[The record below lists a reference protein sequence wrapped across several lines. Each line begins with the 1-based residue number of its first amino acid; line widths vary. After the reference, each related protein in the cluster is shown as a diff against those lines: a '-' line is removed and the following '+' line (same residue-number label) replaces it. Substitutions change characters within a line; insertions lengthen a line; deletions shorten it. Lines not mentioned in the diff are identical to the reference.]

1 MAAFGSASTTV
12 LYAGDDGSV
21 VEQALRDLDEAGTA
35 ATVTAVSGIT
45 ETFTAVAETDADCVV
60 SEYDLPDGTAT
71 DLVNRLRDEYP
82 ALPIIVLAANAAD
95 AAESVEAGATDSLT
109 MELATASEK
118 LLAGRIESA
127 LRCDE
132 ATEAAAV
139 TGRQYRT
146 LIEHAEDIVTV
157 IAPDGTIKYQ
167 SPSVERVLGW
177 GSGELVG
184 EYAFN
189 YIHPDDREEMRE
201 RFIDLTAREGTV
213 VEGVTYRFKRADGS
227 WAWVESVGSNRK
239 DTTVG
244 GYVLNSREITE
255 RRERERELERYET
268 IVETIPDEVYT
279 LDDEGVITSV
289 VPPAGRD
296 LTVAGYEP
304 AELVDEPVSTVMEAD
319 DIETAESLIRDLVT
333 GDGTRGSFEMDLV
346 TKSDDRIPF
355 ENHVAV
361 LPADDGFRGTV
372 GVLRNIAERK
382 ERERELRKAETT
394 FENAQDGIVLV
405 DVTDDGRF
413 EVQRVNPA
421 YESMS
426 GLSGAEMIG
435 RTPSEILDGG
445 IGDRIESRFEKCV
458 TQETAL
464 SYDETF
470 DIPGIP
476 THWHTRIAPVVV
488 DDEVEELVVA
498 TRDITER
505 KDREQE
511 LKLRNRAIAEA
522 PIGITIADRTRPD
535 TPIVYAN
542 DGFEQLTGYDESEI
556 EGRSLTDLVGPETD
570 EAKGEKLNAAID
582 GDDPARVELMLA
594 RKDGTPFWGR
604 VSVAPVRDEDGEV
617 THTVGFQ
624 QDITEPKEYEQ
635 WIERRFDEFSEVLAE
650 DLREPLQEAQA
661 QLSAAQ
667 NADDEQALDAA
678 ADWLDRAESLL
689 DDLTTVHSFSV
700 KSRDIS
706 EAARRGSSPSE

>member
-12 LYAGDDGSV
+12 LYVGADGSV
-21 VEQALRDLDEAGTA
+21 VERALPDLGEAGDT
-35 ATVTAVSGIT
+35 ATVTVASEIR
-45 ETFTAVAETDADCVV
+45 ETLAAVAETGADCVV
-60 SEYDLPDGTAT
+60 SEYGLPDGTAT
-71 DLVNRLRDEYP
+71 DLVTRLREEYP
-82 ALPIIVLAANAAD
+82 ALPVLVLAEDAED

-109 MELATASEK
+109 MGLATASEE
-118 LLAGRIESA
+118 LLAGRIEGA
-127 LRCDE
+127 LRRDD
-132 ATEAAAV
+132 APDAAAV

-157 IAPDGTIKYQ
+157 VAPDGTIQYQ
-167 SPSVERVLGW
+167 SPSVERILGW
-177 GSGELVG
+177 DPGELVG
-184 EYAFN
+184 EYVFN
-189 YIHPDDREEMRE
+189 YVHPDDREEMRG
-201 RFIDLTAREGTV
+201 RFIDLTEQEGTV
-213 VEGVTYRFKRADGS
+213 VEDVRFRFKRADGS

-244 GYVLNSREITE
+244 GYVFNSREITE

-268 IVETIPDEVYT
+268 VVETIPDEVYT

-304 AELVDEPVSTVMEAD
+304 DELVGEPVSTVMEED
-319 DIETAESLIRDLVT
+319 DVGTAEALIRDLIT
-333 GDGTRGSFEMDLV
+333 EDGTRGSFEMDLV
-346 TKSDDRIPF
+346 TESGDRIPF

-361 LPADDGFRGTV
+361 LPSDDGFRGTV

-382 ERERELRKAETT
+382 ERERRLRKAETT

-413 EVQRVNPA
+413 EIQRVNSA

-426 GLSGAEMIG
+426 GLSASEMIG
-435 RTPSEILDGG
+435 RTPREILDGE
-445 IGDRIESRFEKCV
+445 IGDRVEARFQKCV
-458 TQETAL
+458 EQQTAL
-464 SYDETF
+464 GYDETF

-476 THWHTRIAPVVV
+476 THWHTRVAPVVV
-488 DDEVEELVVA
+488 DDEVEQLVVA

-505 KDREQE
+505 KEREQE

-535 TPIVYAN
+535 TPVVYAN
-542 DGFEQLTGYDESEI
+542 EGFERLTGYDEAEI
-556 EGRSLTDLVGPETD
+556 EGRSLTHLVGAETD
-570 EAKGEKLNAAID
+570 EAKRAELDAAID
-582 GDDPARVELMLA
+582 GDEPATVELMLA
-594 RKDGTPFWGR
+594 RKDGTPFWSQ
-604 VSVAPVRDEDGEV
+604 VSVAPVRDEDGDV
-617 THTVGFQ
+617 THTVAFQ

-661 QLSAAQ
+661 QLAAAQ

-678 ADWLDRAESLL
+678 ADWLDRAENLL

-706 EAARRGSSPSE
+706 EAARRGSSTSE